1 MHKALGGRLALLA
14 AALIW
19 GSSFIVMKDAVDDV
33 PVFMLLG
40 VRFTI
45 AALLLAA
52 LFFRRLR
59 RADGNLLRRGAICG
73 ALLLCAYATQTF
85 GLVGTTPGKNAFLT
99 AVYCV
104 LVPFVTW
111 LIFRTRPT
119 LWNWLAAVTCLAGI
133 GLVSLNGS
141 LTMGAGDALT
151 LLGGVFYAF
160 HLIAL
165 SRYSR
170 ETDPIALTT
179 VQFATTAALAWGLS
193 LLTEGGAAFP
203 APAVWPQ
210 LLYLAV
216 FATAAALLLQTVGQK
231 LTPPSQAAIL
241 LSLESVFGVAF
252 SVLLGAESLSVQL
265 LCGFALI
272 FVSVIVSET
281 QLSFLRKR
289 R

>member
-1 MHKALGGRLALLA
+1 MPKALAGRLALLS

-19 GSSFIVMKDAVDDV
+19 GSSFIIMKDALNDV

-40 VRFTI
+40 IRFTI
-45 AALLLAA
+45 AAILLGV

-59 RADGNLLRRGAICG
+59 SLSGQLLRNG
-73 ALLLCAYATQTF
+73 ALCGLLLVCAYATQTY
-85 GLVGTTPGKNAFLT
+85 GLMGTTPGKNAFLT

-104 LVPFVTW
+104 LTPFVAW
-111 LIFRTRPT
+111 MLFRSRPT
-119 LWNWLAAVTCLAGI
+119 VWNWLAAVTCLAGI

-151 LLGGVFYAF
+151 LLSGLFYAF
-160 HLIAL
+160 HLLAL
-165 SRYSR
+165 SRFSQKH
-170 ETDPIALTT
+170 DPIVLTI
-179 VQFATTAALAWGLS
+179 VQFASTAAFSWPLS
-193 LLTEGGAAFP
+193 LLVEHGVPFP

-252 SVLLGAESLSVQL
+252 SVLLGAETLTLQL

-272 FVSVIVSET
+272 FVSVIISET